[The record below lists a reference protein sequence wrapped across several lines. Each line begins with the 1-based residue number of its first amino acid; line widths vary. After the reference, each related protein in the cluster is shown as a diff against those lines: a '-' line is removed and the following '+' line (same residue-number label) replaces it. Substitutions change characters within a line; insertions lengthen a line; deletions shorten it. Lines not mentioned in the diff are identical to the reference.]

1 MMISTNDLVTTFKQ
15 DNMFSNA
22 FISRFT
28 LLILIV
34 FCYACGSEVQEET
47 KALRPVLTE
56 QVDYAQS
63 INERTY
69 TGVAQS
75 DKVINLSFRS
85 SGIITLFDMRLGQV
99 VKKGD
104 LLARLDNVGARL
116 SYEQSL
122 TSLSSAESQMKTS
135 KLSYDRIRSLYEKG
149 SASLSDF
156 ENAKNAYQNAENSF
170 KSAQR
175 SVAIQQDQ
183 INYGYIYAPEDGV
196 ISNIDAEVGE
206 NASPGQP
213 VAIQNAGE
221 KITIE
226 LGMPENI
233 INSVKNGANVDLRF
247 SAIPDEVFDGVVTEV
262 SPAQD
267 RNTSTYPIKVTLTG
281 ATESVKPGMA
291 ATATFR
297 FSDLEKQSLLV
308 PAKAVGEDS
317 KGRFVFLVLENGEN
331 GRVEKHHI
339 KIGRLYSNGFEV
351 TEGLK
356 KGQRIAV
363 AGLQTLLDGQE
374 VSLSN

>member
-1 MMISTNDLVTTFKQ
+1 MISTNDSMTTYKT
-15 DNMFSNA
+15 DNMRFPN
-22 FISRFT
+22 FIYHYT
-28 LLILIV
+28 WLVLIPVL
-34 FCYACGSEVQEET
+34 CACGSGVQEET
-47 KALRPVLTE
+47 KALRPVLSQ
-56 QVDYAQS
+56 QVDYAES
-63 INERTY
+63 LNERTY
-69 TGVAQS
+69 TGIAQS

-85 SGIITLFDMRLGQV
+85 SGIITLFDMRLGQQ
-99 VKKGD
+99 VKRGE
-104 LLARLDNVGARL
+104 LLAQLDNVAARL

-122 TSLSSAESQMKTS
+122 ASLSSAESQMKTS

-170 KSAQR
+170 ESAQR

-196 ISNIDAEVGE
+196 ISNINAEVGE
-206 NASPGQP
+206 NASPGQQ
-213 VAIQNAGE
+213 VAVLNAGD

-233 INSVKNGANVDLRF
+233 INSVEIGLDVDLRF
-247 SAIPDEVFDGVVTEV
+247 SALPDQVFNGKVTEV
-262 SPAQD
+262 SPALD
-267 RNTSTYPIKVTLTG
+267 RNTSTYPIKVTLMETD
-281 ATESVKPGMA
+281 ENVKAGMA
-291 ATATFR
+291 ATAMFR

-317 KGRFVFLVLENGEN
+317 EGRFVFLVVDNGQSAK
-331 GRVEKHHI
+331 VEKRRV

-351 TEGLK
+351 LEGLQR
-356 KGQRIAV
+356 GQRIAV

>member
-1 MMISTNDLVTTFKQ
+1 MRFPNFIYHYTWLV
-15 DNMFSNA
+15 
-22 FISRFT
+22 
-28 LLILIV
+28 LIPVL
-34 FCYACGSEVQEET
+34 CACGSGVQEET
-47 KALRPVLTE
+47 KALRPVLSQ
-56 QVDYAQS
+56 QVDYAES
-63 INERTY
+63 LNERTY
-69 TGVAQS
+69 TGIAQS

-85 SGIITLFDMRLGQV
+85 SGIITLFDMRLGQQ
-99 VKKGD
+99 VKRGE
-104 LLARLDNVGARL
+104 LLAQLDNVAARL

-122 TSLSSAESQMKTS
+122 ASLSSAESQMKTS

-170 KSAQR
+170 ESAQR

-196 ISNIDAEVGE
+196 ISNINAEVGE
-206 NASPGQP
+206 NASPGQQ
-213 VAIQNAGE
+213 VAVLNAGD

-233 INSVKNGANVDLRF
+233 INSVEIGLDVDLRF
-247 SAIPDEVFDGVVTEV
+247 SALPDQVFNGKVTEV
-262 SPAQD
+262 SPALD
-267 RNTSTYPIKVTLTG
+267 RNTSTYPIKVTLMETD
-281 ATESVKPGMA
+281 ENVKAGMA
-291 ATATFR
+291 ATAMFR

-317 KGRFVFLVLENGEN
+317 EGRFVFLVVDNGQSAK
-331 GRVEKHHI
+331 VEKRRV

-351 TEGLK
+351 LEGLQR
-356 KGQRIAV
+356 GQRIAV